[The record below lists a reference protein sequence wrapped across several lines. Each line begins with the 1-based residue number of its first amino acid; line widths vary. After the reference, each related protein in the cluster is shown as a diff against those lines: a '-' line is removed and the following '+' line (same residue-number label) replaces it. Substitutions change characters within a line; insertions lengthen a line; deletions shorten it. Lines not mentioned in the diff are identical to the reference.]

1 MPLPTV
7 ILPGYFAAASDY
19 RELEKS
25 MVDRGFPTVTVPLG
39 KGDWLPTFGGR
50 SMVPILRQLDRTIK
64 QMLQQY
70 GVSQI
75 NLVGHSA
82 GGWISRIYL
91 GEQPYTIHG
100 DVLEGAGLWN
110 AHPCVHTLIT
120 LGTPHVSQERWTRKN
135 LDFVKIHYPG
145 AFHPQVRYVCAA
157 GKAVFGKRGFGS
169 WLAYKSYELTV
180 GKGETW
186 GDGITPVEAAL
197 LDGAENLVLDGVW
210 HSPRSPGKWYGSPDV
225 LPAWIG
231 FLD

>member
-1 MPLPTV
+1 M
-7 ILPGYFAAASDY
+7 
-19 RELEKS
+19 
-25 MVDRGFPTVTVPLG
+25 
-39 KGDWLPTFGGR
+39 
-50 SMVPILRQLDRTIK
+50 PILRQLDRTVK

-100 DVLEGAGLWN
+100 EVFEDAGLWN
-110 AHPCVHTLIT
+110 AHPCIHTLIT

-135 LDFVKIHYPG
+135 LDFVKINYPG

-157 GKAVFGKRGFGS
+157 GKSVFGKRGFGT

-186 GDGITPVEAAL
+186 GDGITPVEAAH
-197 LDGAENLVLDGVW
+197 LDGAENLVLEGVW
-210 HSPRSPGKWYGSPDV
+210 HSPRSPGKWYGSPEV

-231 FLD
+231 YLR